1 MTFQN
6 SKGIFFLKKLLM
18 VTISFWALLYPTTF
32 SLKSANVKETIK
44 K

>member
-1 MTFQN
+1 
-6 SKGIFFLKKLLM
+6 M

-44 K
+44 KKKKKKDPKDLSITFF